1 MLQPE
6 VDWIVDLYI
15 YLCRDTACSVSVR
28 LFLVSCR
35 DLILVSF
42 LISFFYVFFLRDL
55 KDKEIKVRLYTVAFP
70 VWHCRLFS
78 CPISHHA
85 IQNCSLFM
93 LALFTLAAE
102 NLWVKCFWL
111 HLSCW
116 ISRIECPLF
125 LILVQNGSMHQKDGV
140 NDDDFEP
147 YLSGQ
152 TNQVRRHTSTTLMNK
167 LFAHRIFLLVC
178 CHSV

>member
-1 MLQPE
+1 M
-6 VDWIVDLYI
+6 Y
-15 YLCRDTACSVSVR
+15 
-28 LFLVSCR
+28 
-35 DLILVSF
+35 
-42 LISFFYVFFLRDL
+42 FFLRDL

-78 CPISHHA
+78 CPISYHA

-111 HLSCW
+111 HLSFW

-152 TNQVRRHTSTTLMNK
+152 TNQVRRHTSTMYYGQMTCTQN
-167 LFAHRIFLLVC
+167 FLACLLSLC
-178 CHSV
+178 ITCDFFFFGHTE